1 MRPLIQQEGKG
12 PSELSRKEEIFVA
25 KSGLISIA
33 GGKLTG
39 YRKMAQRI
47 MDLVADKLPKRYPE
61 CRTKHFKIHNN
72 PFNEYKDYTAAIAQM
87 EKKYSQDK
95 LLQKHIRYLLTT
107 YGNDAQIIID
117 QYNNKLSQN
126 KQSSSKELLVE
137 AQLEYLSLIHI

>member
-1 MRPLIQQEGKG
+1 MCIRD
-12 PSELSRKEEIFVA
+12 R
-25 KSGLISIA
+25 
-33 GGKLTG
+33 
-39 YRKMAQRI
+39 
-47 MDLVADKLPKRYPE
+47 
-61 CRTKHFKIHNN
+61 
-72 PFNEYKDYTAAIAQM
+72 DYTAAIAQM

-137 AQLEYLSLIHI
+137 AQLEYSIEYELVADVMDFIDRRSGWLYFHIADAKKYLEFVTRQLAEHLGQNENWIQYQISEAQEIINRNSLVEIK